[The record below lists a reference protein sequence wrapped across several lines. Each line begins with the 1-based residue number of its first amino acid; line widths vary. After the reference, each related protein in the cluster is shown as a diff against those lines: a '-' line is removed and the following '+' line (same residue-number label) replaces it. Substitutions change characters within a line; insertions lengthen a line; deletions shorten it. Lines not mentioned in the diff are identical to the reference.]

1 MTSTNDSAQFEQD
14 ILKMAF
20 ETEVRITTAS
30 VAYYLGIPSSQAQPL
45 LDDLLEQGTLELSS
59 DEDGNLYYE
68 VADAAANQRESL
80 SDLRQAR
87 LAGQNGQAGPR
98 GAADSSAR
106 DSGEPDEPRGRTGFE
121 EPAAE
126 SIESATLEDDGGA
139 EAFSPRRKGTQ
150 PSDADASV
158 GATANAQAGG
168 GRPDRAGTDAS
179 ASQRDGSLAGVTR
192 SRGAT
197 DARVDSCEDHRR
209 VVQTQ
214 ASCEPRPFADSHPTL
229 TSCMDREV
237 GEQTAMVNASKQQ
250 QPTAWST
257 ASGGTRVNQ
266 STGMSGGGGSAVARY
281 QHEGAMQRP
290 EHQPG
295 MSLLLSLILC
305 GTGQIYN
312 GEVSKGIMMMVLCF
326 LLWFVLLGW
335 VVQIWSI
342 VDSVVVAERIN
353 RNSHPTD

>member
-1 MTSTNDSAQFEQD
+1 MEPGTVTSNKETAQFEQD
-14 ILKMAF
+14 ILRMAF
-20 ETEVRITTAS
+20 ESDVRITTAS

-45 LDDLLEQGTLELSS
+45 LDDLLEQGTLELNS

-80 SDLRQAR
+80 SDLRRAR
-87 LAGQNGQAGPR
+87 LAGQDG
-98 GAADSSAR
+98 SSHK
-106 DSGEPDEPRGRTGFE
+106 GRSQTEASPGRVGFE
-121 EPAAE
+121 EPSVDAV
-126 SIESATLEDDGGA
+126 ESASLDDDGGA
-139 EAFSPRRKGTQ
+139 EAFSPRQGASTRSD
-150 PSDADASV
+150 PSRGQTRGADPTRNQNSTHQ
-158 GATANAQAGG
+158 GSSNE
-168 GRPDRAGTDAS
+168 
-179 ASQRDGSLAGVTR
+179 RDGSLAGVTR
-192 SRGAT
+192 RRGAT
-197 DARVDSCEDHRR
+197 DARVDSCEDHRQ
-209 VVQTQ
+209 VVQND
-214 ASCEPRPFADSHPTL
+214 ARCEPKPFADPHPTL

-237 GEQTAMVNASKQQ
+237 GEQTAMVKSGQQ
-250 QPTAWST
+250 QRQPAPWST
-257 ASGGTRVNQ
+257 ASGGTRVQQ
-266 STGMSGGGGSAVARY
+266 SSPRNSGGGAAIARY
-281 QHEGAMQRP
+281 QEEGAMQRP

-353 RNSHPTD
+353 RNSQPTD

>member
-80 SDLRQAR
+80 SNLRQAR
-87 LAGQNGQAGPR
+87 LAGQNGQADAR
-98 GAADSSAR
+98 GAAESRPR
-106 DSGEPDEPRGRTGFE
+106 DTDEPGGQTGFE
-121 EPAAE
+121 EPSAE

-158 GATANAQAGG
+158 GATANAQAGV
-168 GRPDRAGTDAS
+168 GRRDRAGTDAS

-237 GEQTAMVNASKQQ
+237 GEQTAMVNASNQQ

-266 STGMSGGGGSAVARY
+266 SSGMSGGGGSAVARY

-353 RNSHPTD
+353 RNSHPAD

>member
-106 DSGEPDEPRGRTGFE
+106 DNGEADEPRGRTGFE

-150 PSDADASV
+150 PSDTDASI
-158 GATANAQAGG
+158 GATANAQRGV
-168 GRPDRAGTDAS
+168 GRPDPAGTDAS

>member
-1 MTSTNDSAQFEQD
+1 MELGTVTSTNKTAQFEQD

-20 ETEVRITTAS
+20 ESDVRITTAS

-45 LDDLLEQGTLELSS
+45 LDDLLEQGTLELNS

-80 SDLRQAR
+80 SDLRRAR
-87 LAGQNGQAGPR
+87 LAGQDGTSQEGRSPTEASRGQV
-98 GAADSSAR
+98 
-106 DSGEPDEPRGRTGFE
+106 GFE
-121 EPAAE
+121 EP
-126 SIESATLEDDGGA
+126 SVDGIESASLEDDGGT
-139 EAFSPRRKGTQ
+139 EAFSPRQGGTTRSQ
-150 PSDADASV
+150 PNR
-158 GATANAQAGG
+158 GQT
-168 GRPDRAGTDAS
+168 S
-179 ASQRDGSLAGVTR
+179 AAEPTRSQGSTNQRDGSLAGVTR
-192 SRGAT
+192 RRGAT
-197 DARVDSCEDHRR
+197 DARVDSCEDHRQ
-209 VVQTQ
+209 VVQNE
-214 ASCEPRPFADSHPTL
+214 ARCEPKPFADPHPTL
-229 TSCMDREV
+229 TSCMDRDV
-237 GEQTAMVNASKQQ
+237 GEQTAMVKSGQQ
-250 QPTAWST
+250 QRQPAPWST

-266 STGMSGGGGSAVARY
+266 SAPRSKGGGAAIARY
-281 QHEGAMQRP
+281 QDDGAMQRP

-353 RNSHPTD
+353 RNSQPTD